1 MAKRYSLT
9 AGRVVD
15 VPEPK
20 GPSMD
25 DDMDK
30 RLKALEGG
38 ERIKALEDEIA
49 MLRASNR
56 QLMREKAEA
65 EERATKAAADLATAQ
80 QAHANAAPAAPP
92 VVNVP
97 APVVNVPAPVVNINS
112 QAPSEFDVRV
122 TGRDGMGRPVGY
134 KISAVAPLKL

>member
-1 MAKRYSLT
+1 MVKRYSIT
-9 AGRVVD
+9 AGKIID

-25 DDMDK
+25 IEK
-30 RLKALEGG
+30 RLAAVEGG

-56 QLMREKAEA
+56 QLMREKDEA
-65 EERATKAAADLATAQ
+65 QAQVSQASADLAAAR
-80 QAHANAAPAAPP
+80 QAPPTPAAAP

-97 APVVNVPAPVVNINS
+97 APVVNVPAPVVNIEARKATEWS
-112 QAPSEFDVRV
+112 VEVREY
-122 TGRDGMGRPVGY
+122 DGSGRPRR
-134 KISAVAPLKL
+134 ITFRPTEPLNF

>member
-1 MAKRYSLT
+1 MVKRYSIT
-9 AGRVVD
+9 AGKIID

-25 DDMDK
+25 IEK
-30 RLKALEGG
+30 RLAAVEGG

-56 QLMREKAEA
+56 QLMREKDEA
-65 EERATKAAADLATAQ
+65 QAQVSQASADLAAARQ
-80 QAHANAAPAAPP
+80 APATPVAPP

-112 QAPSEFDVRV
+112 QAPAEYDVRV
-122 TGRDGMGRPVGY
+122 TGRDGMGRPMGY
-134 KISAVAPLKL
+134 KILAVAPLKL